1 MLAALLSAC
10 TVSNVASLNG
20 KTYPP
25 TTFVEVLTEKPSR
38 PYEQF
43 ALVETQGSLSQP
55 MSDMIDG
62 LRKKAMEVGA
72 DAVILAQDAS
82 YTMGATYINTGTVY
96 TPIPGGRY
104 PVLRGIA
111 IKYK

>member
-1 MLAALLSAC
+1 MLLALLLTGC

-25 TTFVEVLTEKPSR
+25 SSSVDVLTEKPSR

-43 ALVETQGSLSQP
+43 AIVETQGSLNQP
-55 MSDMIDG
+55 VSDMIDG

-72 DAVILAQDAS
+72 DAVILTQDAS
-82 YTMGATYINTGTVY
+82 YTQGQPT
-96 TPIPGGRY
+96 
-104 PVLRGIA
+104 
-111 IKYK
+111 